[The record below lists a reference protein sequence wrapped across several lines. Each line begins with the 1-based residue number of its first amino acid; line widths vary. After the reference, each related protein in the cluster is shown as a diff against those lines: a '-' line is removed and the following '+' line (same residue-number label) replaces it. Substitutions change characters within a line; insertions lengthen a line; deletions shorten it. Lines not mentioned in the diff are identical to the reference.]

1 MTLDFLSFRYLLNR
15 NRKRLFT
22 VVSCVSVLGVAFGVT
37 ALLVSLSV
45 LSGFQNEYK
54 RAILQ
59 FNSHLILMRG
69 DEIAEPEKIKEYIYK
84 KDVSGDIMGLTPFI
98 YREGLAVYQG
108 LVKGI
113 VLKGIDLGHYQEL
126 SRIKIHAFSN
136 QEGHEKVHGVYL
148 GSQLAH
154 KLKFH
159 GGDIKILI
167 PKADPDTVKG
177 RDFQSFEVLGT
188 FTTGLYEF
196 DSSFVFLQLSHAQEL
211 FNLPGRISG
220 WEVWLKNPDRA
231 KFFKK
236 NLKDDLDWSYVL
248 LTWEELNENIFQAL
262 KLEKLIFSIIMTV
275 LILVAS
281 FNIIVSI
288 IILILEK
295 RGTIAILQALGATWK
310 QIRRIF
316 LMEGMLLTLIG
327 LGLGFV
333 LALVVLFWLQNV
345 NIFKLP
351 EEIYFI
357 SRLPVHLNWR
367 DFILS
372 GASTILICLFASS
385 LALRAL
391 NQINLIKVLQ
401 ENR

>member
-1 MTLDFLSFRYLLNR
+1 
-15 NRKRLFT
+15 
-22 VVSCVSVLGVAFGVT
+22 
-37 ALLVSLSV
+37 
-45 LSGFQNEYK
+45 
-54 RAILQ
+54 
-59 FNSHLILMRG
+59 
-69 DEIAEPEKIKEYIYK
+69 
-84 KDVSGDIMGLTPFI
+84 
-98 YREGLAVYQG
+98 
-108 LVKGI
+108 
-113 VLKGIDLGHYQEL
+113 
-126 SRIKIHAFSN
+126 
-136 QEGHEKVHGVYL
+136 
-148 GSQLAH
+148 
-154 KLKFH
+154 
-159 GGDIKILI
+159 
-167 PKADPDTVKG
+167 
-177 RDFQSFEVLGT
+177 
-188 FTTGLYEF
+188 
-196 DSSFVFLQLSHAQEL
+196 
-211 FNLPGRISG
+211 
-220 WEVWLKNPDRA
+220 
-231 KFFKK
+231 
-236 NLKDDLDWSYVL
+236 
-248 LTWEELNENIFQAL
+248 
-262 KLEKLIFSIIMTV
+262 MTV

>member
-69 DEIAEPEKIKEYIYK
+69 DEIAGP
-84 KDVSGDIMGLTPFI
+84 
-98 YREGLAVYQG
+98 
-108 LVKGI
+108 
-113 VLKGIDLGHYQEL
+113 
-126 SRIKIHAFSN
+126 
-136 QEGHEKVHGVYL
+136 EKVHGVYL

-196 DSSFVFLQLSHAQEL
+196 DSSFVFLQLSHAQKL
-211 FNLPGRISG
+211 FNLHGRISG

-248 LTWEELNENIFQAL
+248 LTWEELNENIFQA
-262 KLEKLIFSIIMTV
+262 
-275 LILVAS
+275 
-281 FNIIVSI
+281 
-288 IILILEK
+288 
-295 RGTIAILQALGATWK
+295 
-310 QIRRIF
+310 
-316 LMEGMLLTLIG
+316 
-327 LGLGFV
+327 
-333 LALVVLFWLQNV
+333 
-345 NIFKLP
+345 
-351 EEIYFI
+351 
-357 SRLPVHLNWR
+357 
-367 DFILS
+367 
-372 GASTILICLFASS
+372 
-385 LALRAL
+385 
-391 NQINLIKVLQ
+391 
-401 ENR
+401 